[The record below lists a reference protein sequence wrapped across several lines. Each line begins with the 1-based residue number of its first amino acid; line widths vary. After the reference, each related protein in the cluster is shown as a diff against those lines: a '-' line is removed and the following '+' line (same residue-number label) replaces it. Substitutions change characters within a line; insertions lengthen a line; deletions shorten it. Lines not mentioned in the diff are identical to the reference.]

1 MLLIILCDLYAE
13 FGPLYRTTDAEE
25 IKMKIA
31 DIKPDGGGDTP
42 EMSLSGL
49 QVLTIKN
56 NIVRFMVTPLNKQTK
71 KHNKLTKF
79 VFLAVGSHWCSQVF

>member
-1 MLLIILCDLYAE
+1 MLLIILSLYAE

-56 NIVRFMVTPLNKQTK
+56 NIVRFMVTPLNKQT
-71 KHNKLTKF
+71 
-79 VFLAVGSHWCSQVF
+79 Q